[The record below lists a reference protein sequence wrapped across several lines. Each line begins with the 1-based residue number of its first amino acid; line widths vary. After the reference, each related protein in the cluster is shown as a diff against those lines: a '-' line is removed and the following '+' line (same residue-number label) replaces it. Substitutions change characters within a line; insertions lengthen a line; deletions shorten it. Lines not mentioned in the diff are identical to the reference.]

1 MGRPKKEAVAPAEFV
16 LPTNPKDL
24 QSIRD
29 AIYEIEGHLSFIDDK
44 KALIKAIH
52 EMLSENYQM
61 PKKLVN
67 DMVKAHRN
75 DKYDEFVEQNQQ
87 FESAYDKIMT
97 IDATMDQE
105 ED

>member
-1 MGRPKKEAVAPAEFV
+1 
-16 LPTNPKDL
+16 
-24 QSIRD
+24 
-29 AIYEIEGHLSFIDDK
+29 
-44 KALIKAIH
+44 
-52 EMLSENYQM
+52 M

-87 FESAYDKIMT
+87 FETAYDKIMAYG
-97 IDATMDQE
+97 ATMDQE